1 MKVGKTATVDVTAH
15 FRKKKEE
22 KELGRRGKR
31 LTVMADLSPIDF
43 PPASCP
49 GVVNIKAVGEI
60 INLHAHRF
68 AYFNQRRR

>member
-1 MKVGKTATVDVTAH
+1 MKVGKTATADVTAY
-15 FRKKKEE
+15 FRDKEKKKMVR
-22 KELGRRGKR
+22 LGK
-31 LTVMADLSPIDF
+31 LLSVMADLYSIDF

>member
-1 MKVGKTATVDVTAH
+1 MRQH
-15 FRKKKEE
+15 ISELKKKKKKKWED
-22 KELGRRGKR
+22 GGKR

-43 PPASCP
+43 PPASRP

-60 INLHAHRF
+60 INLHVHRF